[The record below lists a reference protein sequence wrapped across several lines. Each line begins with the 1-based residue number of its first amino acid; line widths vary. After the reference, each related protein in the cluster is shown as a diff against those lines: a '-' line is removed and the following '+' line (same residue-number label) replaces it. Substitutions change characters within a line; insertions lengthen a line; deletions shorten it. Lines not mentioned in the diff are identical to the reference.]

1 MLRDSRLSTDD
12 DRRRLP
18 LHGSQ
23 WSEQEH
29 LSNQEEAEEKLVS
42 DGHLWVLE
50 SDTGWLV
57 WWFAG
62 CFVWWFRIA
71 LLTAAVARALLCTN
85 QTVRLEDVR
94 RELLQMWG
102 MLFDDCWLVLLLLL
116 MTIAGM
122 LMMIVVRPH
131 VN

>member
-1 MLRDSRLSTDD
+1 MGTGIG
-12 DRRRLP
+12 
-18 LHGSQ
+18 HWMVG
-23 WSEQEH
+23 
-29 LSNQEEAEEKLVS
+29 LVVR
-42 DGHLWVLE
+42 GLIRV
-50 SDTGWLV
+50 V
-57 WWFAG
+57 
-62 CFVWWFRIA
+62 VRIA
-71 LLTAAVARALLCTN
+71 LLTAAVARAFLCTN

>member
-1 MLRDSRLSTDD
+1 M
-12 DRRRLP
+12 
-18 LHGSQ
+18 
-23 WSEQEH
+23 
-29 LSNQEEAEEKLVS
+29 
-42 DGHLWVLE
+42 
-50 SDTGWLV
+50 
-57 WWFAG
+57 
-62 CFVWWFRIA
+62 WWFRIA
-71 LLTAAVARALLCTN
+71 LLAAVVARALLCTN

>member
-1 MLRDSRLSTDD
+1 MGTGIG
-12 DRRRLP
+12 
-18 LHGSQ
+18 HWMVG
-23 WSEQEH
+23 
-29 LSNQEEAEEKLVS
+29 LVVR
-42 DGHLWVLE
+42 GLIRV
-50 SDTGWLV
+50 V
-57 WWFAG
+57 
-62 CFVWWFRIA
+62 VRIA

-116 MTIAGM
+116 MTAAGM

>member
-1 MLRDSRLSTDD
+1 M
-12 DRRRLP
+12 
-18 LHGSQ
+18 
-23 WSEQEH
+23 
-29 LSNQEEAEEKLVS
+29 
-42 DGHLWVLE
+42 
-50 SDTGWLV
+50 
-57 WWFAG
+57 
-62 CFVWWFRIA
+62 WWFRIA

-116 MTIAGM
+116 MTAAGM

>member
-1 MLRDSRLSTDD
+1 MGTGIG
-12 DRRRLP
+12 
-18 LHGSQ
+18 HWMVG
-23 WSEQEH
+23 
-29 LSNQEEAEEKLVS
+29 LVVR
-42 DGHLWVLE
+42 GLIRV
-50 SDTGWLV
+50 V
-57 WWFAG
+57 
-62 CFVWWFRIA
+62 VRIA